1 MHGQP
6 PQLAKHCF
14 KCRADRQRR
23 AQVKYTW
30 RSEYDA
36 NRKAHYF
43 GRLNSRFRVP
53 LLTVPRAL
61 NSPQYLQT

>member
-6 PQLAKHCF
+6 PRLAKHCF
-14 KCRADRQRR
+14 KRRADRRRR

-30 RSEYDA
+30 RPEYDA
-36 NRKAHYF
+36 YLKAHYF
-43 GRLNSRFRVP
+43 GRLNSRIGVP

>member
-1 MHGQP
+1 MHGEP
-6 PQLAKHCF
+6 PRQAKHCV
-14 KCRADRQRR
+14 KCRADRRRR

-36 NRKAHYF
+36 YLKAYYF
-43 GRLNSRFRVP
+43 GRLNSRIRVP

-61 NSPQYLQT
+61 NSPQCLQT